1 MRRRGITGIIGEHKT
16 TEQAKVLPESD
27 VYFACSCCIVYVC
40 TLITPR
46 SLVPDE
52 SFCREQQPNLKTGT
66 CGPEHKQPKA
76 NVASFLKCA
85 LLVPAPPDSESSA
98 AERRARPGVTVV
110 TRKARVDEARK
121 DESAGLQA
129 AAPIGKQTGQGLVG
143 SPLLAGA
150 LSHGLKGRTMAD
162 GPVC

>member
-1 MRRRGITGIIGEHKT
+1 MRRITGIIGEHKT

-46 SLVPDE
+46 SLAPDE
-52 SFCREQQPNLKTGT
+52 SFCREQQPNLNLKTGT

-98 AERRARPGVTVV
+98 AERRARVTVV

-121 DESAGLQA
+121 DESAGRLPPPSENKLGRGSW
-129 AAPIGKQTGQGLVG
+129 AP
-143 SPLLAGA
+143 
-150 LSHGLKGRTMAD
+150 LS
-162 GPVC
+162 